1 MSPFP
6 AGAVDKFVAVLDKPW
21 GPMIRSGPTHAR
33 PQRSFAIVAAPL
45 QDRLV
50 AIRETTRDRRAVSPA
65 RAGYIQAGWADLVE
79 GGRNWRVWHVI
90 GIGELRRRYAR
101 SRLGQFWLTLSM
113 GTTIAVIGAT
123 WALLWKIPL
132 AEMLPFLAVS
142 MVVWQLL
149 SGIVS
154 DATTAFSANAHY
166 LLSQRLPCA
175 TVVFALI
182 YRHFVTFLHNAVIV
196 AIVFA
201 AFARPVPLTALLALP
216 ALVLAAVAAVWWAYV
231 VATLCARFRDLV
243 HAVQS
248 VLQLAFYLTPVIWKP
263 EFLPEEARWLILVNP
278 FAVHVGIIRDPI
290 MGQPPALLPWLI
302 AAGIAFGGLALALP
316 FIGRYRRR
324 VVYWV

>member
-1 MSPFP
+1 M
-6 AGAVDKFVAVLDKPW
+6 
-21 GPMIRSGPTHAR
+21 
-33 PQRSFAIVAAPL
+33 AAPL
-45 QDRLV
+45 QNHLFLISQTAHDGW
-50 AIRETTRDRRAVSPA
+50 VSPPA
-65 RAGYIQAGWADLVE
+65 KAGYVRAGWAELVD
-79 GGRNWRVWHVI
+79 GGRNWRVWHLI

-113 GTTIAVIGAT
+113 GITIAIIGVT

-142 MVVWQLL
+142 MVIWQLL
-149 SGIVS
+149 SGIIS
-154 DATTAFSANAHY
+154 DATTAFSANAPY

-182 YRHFVTFLHNAVIV
+182 YRNLVTFLHNAVIV
-196 AIVFA
+196 AIVLLV
-201 AFARPVPLTALLALP
+201 FARPVSLTALLVLP
-216 ALVLAAVAAVWWAYV
+216 ALVLTAIAAMWWAYV

-248 VLQLAFYLTPVIWKP
+248 LLQLAFYLTPVIWKP
-263 EFLPEEARWLILVNP
+263 EFLPADARWLNLVNP
-278 FAVHVGIIRDPI
+278 FAIYVGLIRDPI
-290 MGQPPALLPWLI
+290 MGQPPAQLPWLI

-324 VVYWV
+324 ILYWI

>member
-1 MSPFP
+1 
-6 AGAVDKFVAVLDKPW
+6 
-21 GPMIRSGPTHAR
+21 
-33 PQRSFAIVAAPL
+33 VAAPL
-45 QDRLV
+45 QDRL
-50 AIRETTRDRRAVSPA
+50 ALISEAAGDLRAPRPA
-65 RAGYIQAGWADLVE
+65 GAGYIQAGWGELVE
-79 GGRNWRVWHVI
+79 GARNWRVWHVI

-113 GTTIAVIGAT
+113 GVTIAVIGAT
-123 WALLWKIPL
+123 WALLWKIPV
-132 AEMLPFLAVS
+132 AEMLPFLALS

-149 SGIVS
+149 SGIVT
-154 DATTAFSANAHY
+154 DATTAFSANAHH

-182 YRHFVTFLHNAVIV
+182 YRHLVTFLHNAVIV

-201 AFARPVPLTALLALP
+201 AFGRPVPLTALLALP
-216 ALVLAAVAAVWWAYV
+216 AILLAAVATVWWAYV

-248 VLQLAFYLTPVIWKP
+248 VLQLAFYLTPIIWKP
-263 EFLPEEARWLILVNP
+263 EFLPEKARWLILANP
-278 FAVHVGIIRDPI
+278 FAVLVGIIRDPV
-290 MGQPPALLPWLI
+290 MGQPPDLLPWLI

-324 VVYWV
+324 VLYWL